1 MMKVLVVVDMQ
12 SDFIDGALGTKEALL
27 IVPNVINKIKQYEES
42 NDIIIYT
49 KDTHYD
55 NYLDTLEGKK
65 LPIPHC
71 IKNTIGWQ
79 IPKEILRNHK
89 LIFEKE
95 TFGSVTL
102 IDYLKT
108 IEWQEIE
115 LIGLCTDICVI
126 SNALLIKAN
135 FPEKKIKVDSKC
147 TSGVSVESYHEALNT
162 MKMCHIDVI

>member
-1 MMKVLVVVDMQ
+1 MKVLVVVDMQ

-95 TFGSVTL
+95 TFGSVAL

-147 TSGVSVESYHEALNT
+147 TSGVSVESYYEALNT